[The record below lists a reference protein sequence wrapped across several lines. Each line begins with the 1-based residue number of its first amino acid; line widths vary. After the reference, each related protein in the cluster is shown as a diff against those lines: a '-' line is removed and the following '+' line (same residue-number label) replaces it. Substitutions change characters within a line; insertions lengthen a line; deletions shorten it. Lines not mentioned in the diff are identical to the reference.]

1 MLPGTIKYK
10 TPITYYGGKQRMIT
24 KILTIIPRH
33 RIYCEPFFGGGAI
46 FFAKS
51 PSYLE
56 VINDKND
63 ILMSFY
69 STCQS
74 RFDEL
79 QMLIH
84 NSLCSEQLFRWA
96 KSVYFGTEKAD
107 LLHTAFATWVVFNL
121 SFNSSPKSG
130 WRWDN
135 GTDNSHIGI
144 VLKHARQNF
153 CPWIRQRLSKVQISC
168 RDANDVIK
176 QRDTPDTFFYLD
188 PPYPNTNQAHYC
200 GYSEDDLDNLL
211 ILLSNIHGQFCLSN
225 YNHPLLQEYARKK
238 NWLLQVFPMAK
249 TITNKSS
256 KSFKEEA
263 LLLNYSPNN
272 LIQTNLF

>member
-1 MLPGTIKYK
+1 MLPGTIKFK
-10 TPITYYGGKQRMIT
+10 TPITYYGGKQRMVT
-24 KILTIIPRH
+24 KILPIIPRH

-69 STCQS
+69 STCKS

-79 QMLIH
+79 QELIQ
-84 NSLCSEQLFRWA
+84 NALCSESLYNWA
-96 KSVYFGTEKAD
+96 KRVYFGTEPAD
-107 LLHTAFATWVVFNL
+107 FLHTAFATWMVFNL
-121 SFNSSPKSG
+121 SFNSNPKSG
-130 WRWDN
+130 WKWDN
-135 GTDNSHIGI
+135 GTDCSHVGI
-144 VLKHARQNF
+144 VLSHARQNF
-153 CPWIRQRLSKVQISC
+153 CPWVKQRLSKVQISS
-168 RDANDVIK
+168 RDAIDVIK
-176 QRDTPDTFFYLD
+176 QRDTADTFFYLD
-188 PPYPNTNQAHYC
+188 PPYPNTNQGHYS
-200 GYSEDDLDNLL
+200 GYSEDDLDDLL

-238 NWLLQVFPMAK
+238 NWQLKVYPMAK

-256 KSFKEEA
+256 KSFKVEA

>member
-1 MLPGTIKYK
+1 MLSDTIKYK

-24 KILTIIPRH
+24 KILPIIPRH

-69 STCQS
+69 STCKL

-79 QMLIH
+79 QMLIQ
-84 NSLCSEQLFRWA
+84 NSLCSERLFKWA
-96 KSVYFGTEKAD
+96 KNVYFGTEHDD
-107 LLHTAFATWVVFNL
+107 LLHTAFATWIVFNL
-121 SFNSSPKSG
+121 SFNSSPKKG

-135 GTDNSHIGI
+135 GTDGSHVGI
-144 VLKHARQNF
+144 VLEHARRNF
-153 CPWIRQRLSKVQISC
+153 CPWIKQRLSKVQISS
-168 RDANDVIK
+168 RDAIEVIK

-188 PPYPNTNQAHYC
+188 PPYPNTDQGHYS
-200 GYSEDDLDNLL
+200 GYSEDDLDDLL
-211 ILLSNIHGQFCLSN
+211 KLLSNIHGQFCLSN
-225 YNHPLLQEYARKK
+225 YNHPLLQEYAHKK
-238 NWLLQVFPMAK
+238 NWQLKVYPMTK
-249 TITNKSS
+249 TITNKYT